1 MNAITDITTPL
12 GAFINDPNRDDAS
25 YPQRPKAFIN
35 YIFFDEQFKMV
46 SGGASPVHP
55 TGSTK
60 DHFSDLQNLAATK
73 KRFSLCVC

>member
-1 MNAITDITTPL
+1 ML
-12 GAFINDPNRDDAS
+12 GEFINDPTRDYAS

-55 TGSTK
+55 TGFTK

-73 KRFSLCVC
+73 TVIFMST